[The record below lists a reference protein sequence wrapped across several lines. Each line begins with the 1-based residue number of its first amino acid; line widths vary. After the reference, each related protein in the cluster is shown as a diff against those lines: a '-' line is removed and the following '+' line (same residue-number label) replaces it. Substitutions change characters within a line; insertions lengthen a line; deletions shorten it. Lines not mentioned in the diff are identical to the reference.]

1 MSGGNTKS
9 WAIVPMMGPEAAPIQ
24 EGKYGRNLATNNP
37 ECRVGAIG
45 AKIYQVAMAMMRDL

>member
-1 MSGGNTKS
+1 
-9 WAIVPMMGPEAAPIQ
+9 MMGPEAAPIQ